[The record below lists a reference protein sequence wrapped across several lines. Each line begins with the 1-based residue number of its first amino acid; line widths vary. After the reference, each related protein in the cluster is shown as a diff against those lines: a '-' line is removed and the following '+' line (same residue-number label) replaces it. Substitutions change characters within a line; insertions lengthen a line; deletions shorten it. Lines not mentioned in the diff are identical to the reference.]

1 MNISFINLYGYFS
14 ISQNF
19 PGLVFPL
26 NNFIICLTYS
36 FILLVYLEQWLITIF
51 N

>member
-1 MNISFINLYGYFS
+1 MNISFINLSGYFS

-36 FILLVYLEQWLITIF
+36 FKAPSLVYLELS
-51 N
+51 